1 MNEGLNMIGL
11 NMSNIFL
18 PPSLS
23 LQERTFETKKNTSYF
38 PSKALFLR
46 YSNLRIFGSC
56 ISGNLRFA
64 IKCQIM
70 KQVTHFTEYLEK

>member
-18 PPSLS
+18 PLSLS

-38 PSKALFLR
+38 PSKALFFEIFKFKNFWILHFR
-46 YSNLRIFGSC
+46 KFKICHQMPNHETSNTF
-56 ISGNLRFA
+56 
-64 IKCQIM
+64 
-70 KQVTHFTEYLEK
+70 Y